1 MQSLHMQLRLNVLA
15 AYNGLFVISIAATNT
30 SLLYSCGHYVLGME
44 NILSMVP
51 VQ

>member
-1 MQSLHMQLRLNVLA
+1 MQLTLNISA
-15 AYNGLFVISIAATNT
+15 AYNGLFAISIVTPNT
-30 SLLYSCGHYVLGME
+30 SLLYSCGNYVLGME